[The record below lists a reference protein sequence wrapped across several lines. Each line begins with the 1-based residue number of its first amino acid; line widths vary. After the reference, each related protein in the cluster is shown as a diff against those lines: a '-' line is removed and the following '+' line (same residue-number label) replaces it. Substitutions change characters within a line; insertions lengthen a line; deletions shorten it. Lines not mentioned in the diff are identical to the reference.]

1 MVVFFQFCGHLHTS
15 YHVMSILH
23 FTLACCCE
31 PEVGVFT
38 VLAPPSTPTPS
49 SSTPT
54 PVLVGPSLSCVPFLS
69 SSWSIGCGTTS
80 LPWFSW
86 VVFFYCL
93 DINSPVFCGFALLRL
108 FLFPFF
114 CPLFSLPCL
123 PFSVSSQSQSWVV
136 LFSPQCHG
144 SVRRAS
150 SPAPMVAALPGDGSV
165 TGTMIVPT
173 VQTR

>member
-1 MVVFFQFCGHLHTS
+1 MHQYILVWCHRSLCVCVRHLLFSIAYRHGRDLVFFQFCGHLHTS

-38 VLAPPSTPTPS
+38 VLAPPSTPAPLLLHS
-49 SSTPT
+49 HPCSCWSQL
-54 PVLVGPSLSCVPFLS
+54 VLCSIFIFFLKYRMWYYLPPLVLMSC
-69 SSWSIGCGTTS
+69 
-80 LPWFSW
+80 
-86 VVFFYCL
+86 FFFCL

-123 PFSVSSQSQSWVV
+123 PFSVSSQSQS
-136 LFSPQCHG
+136 
-144 SVRRAS
+144 
-150 SPAPMVAALPGDGSV
+150 
-165 TGTMIVPT
+165 
-173 VQTR
+173 